1 MAFDESKLLHSD
13 TEDKS
18 DTEDSA
24 ETDDSAT
31 TRTDT
36 LLAGLAQDAYAWA
49 AALDSA
55 RMQLPAADR
64 VPVAAG
70 SPDDVRI
77 SSATTEDAHMLDAA
91 TFDVIDEMLSC
102 AESDVMLLYPGGNTE
117 WHWPDGLASQMN
129 AAAERG
135 CRVRVLLGRPLRAAA
150 LGGAEHVDV
159 PGSEVRVGD
168 TPDQAMLT
176 VDQATTLLPAEGDT
190 PPAAAVT
197 QPDVVRLLS
206 GFANLA
212 WVGSEPLPRRAPI
225 DCLGPRPAAE
235 GVNRQLH
242 RRILQLLAG
251 GAKDETIARM
261 LGMSV
266 RTCRRHIA
274 EIMAK
279 LDAVS
284 RFQAG
289 ANAVRFGLPGA
300 DVGALQHP

>member
-1 MAFDESKLLHSD
+1 M
-13 TEDKS
+13 
-18 DTEDSA
+18 
-24 ETDDSAT
+24 
-31 TRTDT
+31 RC
-36 LLAGLAQDAYAWA
+36 
-49 AALDSA
+49 
-55 RMQLPAADR
+55 
-64 VPVAAG
+64 V
-70 SPDDVRI
+70 
-77 SSATTEDAHMLDAA
+77 
-91 TFDVIDEMLSC
+91 VILSC
-102 AESDVMLLYPGGNTE
+102 PSRRHPLVY
-117 WHWPDGLASQMN
+117 
-129 AAAERG
+129 
-135 CRVRVLLGRPLRAAA
+135 LGRTHPKGR
-150 LGGAEHVDV
+150 LGA
-159 PGSEVRVGD
+159 
-168 TPDQAMLT
+168 
-176 VDQATTLLPAEGDT
+176 
-190 PPAAAVT
+190 
-197 QPDVVRLLS
+197 
-206 GFANLA
+206 
-212 WVGSEPLPRRAPI
+212 SEPRRRAPI